1 MLSSSLWQN
10 GPAWLALSQEHWPPW
25 STEATFL
32 TQSIQ
37 APEAVEISPSP
48 IPPTINICNEYS
60 IHCIVDIAQSSC
72 LDWLIRVTTYVIRF
86 TGQLRKRTSFKQAQ
100 LTVQET
106 TIAET
111 L

>member
-1 MLSSSLWQN
+1 VL
-10 GPAWLALSQEHWPPW
+10 
-25 STEATFL
+25 
-32 TQSIQ
+32 
-37 APEAVEISPSP
+37 
-48 IPPTINICNEYS
+48 
-60 IHCIVDIAQSSC
+60 
-72 LDWLIRVTTYVIRF
+72 RF